1 MVNRVRVLVAD
12 DHTIL
17 AEGLKGLM
25 EKDYDLVGIVADGR
39 ALVEAAIRL
48 KPDIVVTD
56 ISMPLLNGLD
66 AMRQLKKE
74 GTDARFIFLTMHA
87 NPQYATEAFRAGAN
101 GYLLKQSAADEF
113 LAAMREV
120 LKGRTYITP
129 LIARELLEDL
139 SKPADKPKS
148 LEPQLTFR
156 QREVLQLVAEGRT
169 AKEIADILHISSR
182 TVESHKYDTMHQ
194 LGVKTTAELV
204 QYAVRLGLVAPR

>member
-1 MVNRVRVLVAD
+1 MNRVKVLVAD

-25 EKDYDLVGIVADGR
+25 EKDYDLIGIVADGR
-39 ALVEAAIRL
+39 ALVEAAHRL

-74 GTDARFIFLTMHA
+74 RTDARFIFLTMHA

-113 LAAMREV
+113 LNAMREV

-129 LIARELLEDL
+129 LIARDLLDDL
-139 SKPADKPKS
+139 TKPPDKTQNFK
-148 LEPQLTFR
+148 PQLTFR

-169 AKEIADILHISSR
+169 AKEIADILHISTR
-182 TVESHKYDTMHQ
+182 TVESHKYDAMQQ

-204 QYAVRLGLVAPR
+204 QYAVKLGLVAPR

>member
-1 MVNRVRVLVAD
+1 MNRVKVLVAD

-25 EKDYDLVGIVADGR
+25 EKDYDLIGIVADGR
-39 ALVEAAIRL
+39 ALVEAANRL

-74 GTDARFIFLTMHA
+74 GTNARFIFLTMHA

-129 LIARELLEDL
+129 LIARDLLDDL
-139 SKPADKPKS
+139 TKPPDKTQDFES
-148 LEPQLTFR
+148 QLTFR

-169 AKEIADILHISSR
+169 AREIADILHISTR
-182 TVESHKYDTMHQ
+182 TVESHKYDAMHQ

-204 QYAVRLGLVAPR
+204 QYAVKLGLVAPR

>member
-1 MVNRVRVLVAD
+1 MSRVKVLVAD

-39 ALVEAAIRL
+39 ALVEAANRL

-74 GTDARFIFLTMHA
+74 GTGARFIFLTMHA

-129 LIARELLEDL
+129 LIAKDLLDDL
-139 SKPADKPKS
+139 TKPADKNQS

-156 QREVLQLVAEGRT
+156 PA
-169 AKEIADILHISSR
+169 
-182 TVESHKYDTMHQ
+182 
-194 LGVKTTAELV
+194 
-204 QYAVRLGLVAPR
+204 

>member
-1 MVNRVRVLVAD
+1 MNRVKVLVAD

-25 EKDYDLVGIVADGR
+25 EKDYDLIGIVADGR
-39 ALVEAAIRL
+39 ALVEAANRL

-74 GTDARFIFLTMHA
+74 GIDARFIFLTMHA

-113 LAAMREV
+113 LTAMREV

-129 LIARELLEDL
+129 LIARDLLDDL
-139 SKPADKPKS
+139 TKPVDKTQNF
-148 LEPQLTFR
+148 EPQLTFR

-169 AKEIADILHISSR
+169 AKEIADILHISTR
-182 TVESHKYDTMHQ
+182 TVESHKYDAMHQ

-204 QYAVRLGLVAPR
+204 QYAVKLGLVAPR

>member
-1 MVNRVRVLVAD
+1 MNRVKVLVAD

-25 EKDYDLVGIVADGR
+25 EKDYDLIGIVADGR
-39 ALVEAAIRL
+39 ALVEAANRL

-113 LAAMREV
+113 LTAMREV

-129 LIARELLEDL
+129 LIARDLLDDL
-139 SKPADKPKS
+139 TKPPDTTQDF
-148 LEPQLTFR
+148 EPQLTFR

-169 AKEIADILHISSR
+169 AREIADILHISTR
-182 TVESHKYDTMHQ
+182 TVESHKYDAMHQ

-204 QYAVRLGLVAPR
+204 QYAVKLGLVAPR

>member
-1 MVNRVRVLVAD
+1 MNRVKVLVAD

-25 EKDYDLVGIVADGR
+25 EKDYDLIGIVADGR
-39 ALVEAAIRL
+39 ALVEAANRL

-113 LAAMREV
+113 LTAMREV

-129 LIARELLEDL
+129 LIARDLLDDL
-139 SKPADKPKS
+139 TKPPDKTQDFES
-148 LEPQLTFR
+148 QLTFR

-169 AKEIADILHISSR
+169 AREIADILHISTR
-182 TVESHKYDTMHQ
+182 TVESHKYDAMHQ

-204 QYAVRLGLVAPR
+204 QYAVKLGLVAPR